1 MTELLKNK
9 AGGTLIAALATIGVC
24 DIAFGLTF
32 QLQPLLLEAQGVPAW
47 LIGLNVAMGPLG
59 ILLIGPFLPRLI
71 SHYGSKSIAVLAILT
86 IATALLAMSLL
97 PPLYWWFLFRF
108 FLGMAIGTLFTV
120 SETWM
125 VAISNEEN
133 RGRIMGI
140 YTSMLSVTFAIGP
153 MLLPFTGIQGIWPWA
168 ICIVCVL
175 AGLLPLLLVNIREVS
190 EEGGKGSVLGVL
202 KKQPLLFACIGA
214 ATLFDGVLISFFTIY
229 GTKHGL
235 PLGEAS
241 TLLGTGII
249 AGVVFFYPLG
259 LWADRW
265 SKNGVVMLCSLAT
278 IAAAFAMI
286 ALINTPA
293 IWLVMIVLSTSAFG
307 VYVVALAMIGDAFKG
322 KDVVAGSAAVAAMWG
337 MGGIIG
343 PPIAGRLIDAFGYDV
358 FPYVLAGFYTL
369 LTLLLLLNGGRVLR
383 HVEALDTAPTPR

>member
-1 MTELLKNK
+1 MNQQAKSRT
-9 AGGTLIAALATIGVC
+9 GGTLIAALATIGVC
-24 DIAFGLTF
+24 DVAFGLTF
-32 QLQPLLLEAQGVPAW
+32 QLQPLLLEAQGIPAW
-47 LIGLNVAMGPLG
+47 LIGVNAAMGPLG
-59 ILLIGPFLPRLI
+59 ILMIGAFLPRIIAAL
-71 SHYGSKSIAVLAILT
+71 GSKPVSVLAIIT
-86 IATALLAMSLL
+86 IAVALLAMALL

-108 FLGMAIGTLFTV
+108 FLGMATGTLFTV

-125 VAISNEEN
+125 TAISTDQN

-153 MLLPFTGIQGIWPWA
+153 MLLPFTGINGLLPWL
-168 ICIVCVL
+168 ICIACVL
-175 AGLLPLLLVNIREVS
+175 AGLLPLLFVDIREVS
-190 EEGGKGSVLGVL
+190 DEGGKGSVAGVL
-202 KKQPLLFACIGA
+202 KRQPILFACIAA

-235 PLGEAS
+235 PLGTAS

-265 SKNGVVMLCSLAT
+265 SKNGVVMICSLAT
-278 IAAAFAMI
+278 IGAALAI
-286 ALINTPA
+286 TPLINTPA
-293 IWLVMIVLSTSAFG
+293 IWLVMITLSTSAFG

-322 KDVVAGSAAVAAMWG
+322 RDVVAGSAAVAAMWG
-337 MGGIIG
+337 LGGIIG
-343 PPIAGRLIDAFGYDV
+343 PPIAGRLIDAFGYDA

-369 LTLLLLLNGGRVLR
+369 LTLTLALNGGRVLR
-383 HVEALDTAPTPR
+383 TT

>member
-1 MTELLKNK
+1 MNQQAKSRT
-9 AGGTLIAALATIGVC
+9 GGTLIAALATIGVC
-24 DIAFGLTF
+24 DVAFGLTF
-32 QLQPLLLEAQGVPAW
+32 QLQPLLLEAQGIPAW
-47 LIGLNVAMGPLG
+47 LIGVNAAMGPLG
-59 ILLIGPFLPRLI
+59 ILMIGAFLPRIIAAL
-71 SHYGSKSIAVLAILT
+71 GSKPVSVLAIIT
-86 IATALLAMSLL
+86 IAVALLAMALL

-108 FLGMAIGTLFTV
+108 FLGMATGTLFTV

-125 VAISNEEN
+125 TAISTDQN

-153 MLLPFTGIQGIWPWA
+153 MLLPFTGINGLLPWL
-168 ICIVCVL
+168 ICIACVL
-175 AGLLPLLLVNIREVS
+175 AGLLPLLFVDIREVS
-190 EEGGKGSVLGVL
+190 DEGGKGSVAGVL
-202 KKQPLLFACIGA
+202 KRQPILFACIAA

-235 PLGEAS
+235 ALGTAS

-265 SKNGVVMLCSLAT
+265 SKNGVVMICSLAT
-278 IAAAFAMI
+278 IGAALAI
-286 ALINTPA
+286 TPLINTPA
-293 IWLVMIVLSTSAFG
+293 IWLVMITLSTSAFG

-322 KDVVAGSAAVAAMWG
+322 RDVVAGSAAVAAMWG
-337 MGGIIG
+337 LGGIIG
-343 PPIAGRLIDAFGYDV
+343 PPIAGRLIDAFGYDA

-369 LTLLLLLNGGRVLR
+369 LTLTLALNGGRVLR
-383 HVEALDTAPTPR
+383 TT